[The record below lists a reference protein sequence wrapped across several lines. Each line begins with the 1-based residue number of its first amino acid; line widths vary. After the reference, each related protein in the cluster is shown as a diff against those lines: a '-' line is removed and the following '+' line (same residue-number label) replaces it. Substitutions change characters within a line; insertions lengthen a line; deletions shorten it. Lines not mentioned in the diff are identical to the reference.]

1 MCVIICELLCQ
12 DPAKVKEALIS
23 SQVDLLRMK
32 LSRSLRQGQDRSK
45 VFYEWAVISCI
56 MKDKGD
62 VGRPVNKVGR
72 TEGEEM
78 MKFQVS

>member
-1 MCVIICELLCQ
+1 MCVIFCELLCQ

-32 LSRSLRQGQDRSK
+32 LSRIVSDKGRIGVNCSMNGPLL
-45 VFYEWAVISCI
+45 AV
-56 MKDKGD
+56 MNDKGD
-62 VGRPVNKVGR
+62 MGRR

-78 MKFQVS
+78 MVELLKLNFW